1 MILQP
6 QPPSTLSVCSVECVV
21 TVECRTRSLIIRVPK
36 CVETVEYR
44 TRSLIPDPGSVWTF
58 PISGAAA
65 SDWTKQISQEG
76 LQGF

>member
-21 TVECRTRSLIIRVPK
+21 TVEC
-36 CVETVEYR
+36 R